1 MKKFFIYSFAVAALM
16 LTACNNDE
24 QGMSNANPDV
34 INLSASLA
42 GPATRAVASG
52 ALQNTAFEAGASIH
66 VDAFKMTSTTE
77 YDATPYTSGNYTA
90 AAADNS
96 GHNALSGSLLYP
108 AENVNIAIK
117 AFYPNSIS
125 YSSTS
130 FDVPAD
136 QTDEAEY
143 RSADLMYSDVLVNK
157 ARRDAAGQGGNA
169 VTHGLN
175 FHHALSKIIVNVNPK
190 SGDNVGVTQDDI
202 TANLTAVAI
211 ANTKPTATFTAGALN
226 AITEDGAAR
235 DISILQATGNASSA
249 GIIVPQ
255 TIANGTAFIK
265 ITYAN
270 VEYTYSLEAAKT
282 FEGGKVYTFN
292 LTLSAQGLSLSST
305 TIGNWTANDGGD
317 SGTGDFTL

>member
-24 QGMSNANPDV
+24 QGQSNANPDV

-42 GPATRAVASG
+42 GPSTRAIATG
-52 ALQNTAFEAGASIH
+52 ALQNTAFVADEQIH
-66 VDAFKMTSTTE
+66 VYAFKMTSDTE
-77 YDATPYTSGNYTA
+77 YAASSYTDGNYTA

-117 AFYPNSIS
+117 AFYPSSITLDQ
-125 YSSTS
+125 TS
-130 FDVPAD
+130 FNVPNT
-136 QTDEAEY
+136 QTTEAGY
-143 RSADLMYSDVLVNK
+143 RSADLMYSDVAVNL

-169 VTHGLN
+169 NTHGLT

-190 SGDNVGVTQDDI
+190 SGDNVGVTQNDI
-202 TANLTAVAI
+202 TTNLTAVAI
-211 ANTKPTATFTAGALN
+211 ANTKPTANFAASTLGTITSASGTAA
-226 AITEDGAAR
+226 
-235 DISILQATGNASSA
+235 DISILQNAGDASSA

-270 VEYTYSLEAAKT
+270 VVYTYSLEAAKT
-282 FEGGKVYTFN
+282 FEAGKVYTFN

-305 TIGNWTANDGGD
+305 TIGDWTSATGG
-317 SGTGDFTL
+317 SGDFTL